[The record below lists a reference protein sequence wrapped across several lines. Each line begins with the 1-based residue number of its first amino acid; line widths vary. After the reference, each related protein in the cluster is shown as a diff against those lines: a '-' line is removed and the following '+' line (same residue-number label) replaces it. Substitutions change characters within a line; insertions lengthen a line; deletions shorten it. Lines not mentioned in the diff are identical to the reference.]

1 MDITL
6 SHADIRRALESA
18 YGECRTVSGGKNAD
32 YIPYLSNINPDLFG
46 ISITLLD
53 GTTFKIGDTDF
64 RFGIESKYSRL
75 FSCWTAGDRRRFSP
89 V

>member
-32 YIPYLSNINPDLFG
+32 
-46 ISITLLD
+46 ISLIFPTS
-53 GTTFKIGDTDF
+53 I
-64 RFGIESKYSRL
+64 RI
-75 FSCWTAGDRRRFSP
+75 FSE
-89 V
+89 

>member
-32 YIPYLSNINPDLFG
+32 YIPYLSNINPELFG

-64 RFGIESKYSRL
+64 RFGIESISKVL
-75 FSCWTAGDRRRFSP
+75 TAILVLNS
-89 V
+89 